1 MRERCERAATAAD
14 SAELFRVVGT
24 GGSLAGNC
32 GVTVRGGVVVVAG
45 FTAVA
50 VVVVVAGFA
59 ALDVVVVAPEDAGF
73 AAELEVLVVAAALGV
88 VAYAAQMRDEEKL
101 QCCIRCGSCAALGE
115 EAVRRADMP
124 LRARIAAIMR
134 V

>member
-1 MRERCERAATAAD
+1 
-14 SAELFRVVGT
+14 
-24 GGSLAGNC
+24 LAGNW
-32 GVTVRGGVVVVAG
+32 GVTVRCG
-45 FTAVA
+45 
-50 VVVVVAGFA
+50 VVVVAGFA
-59 ALDVVVVAPEDAGF
+59 ALDVVVVVPEDAGF

-101 QCCIRCGSCAALGE
+101 RCCIRCGSCITLSE

-124 LRARIAAIMR
+124 LRAGIAAIMR